1 MKILFLNL
9 LVCSF
14 ASTAFSQNS
23 ITALPDTLP
32 RTMKAMNAD
41 LKQISLQANQV
52 SKNSSSAVLADDFTS
67 LVLHAKMFVPDSV
80 RSLPK
85 AQQPAAKARF
95 DQRLSN
101 VAKLGKELADA
112 FRASRNTVAV
122 SILKQLSQEKKEGHQ
137 EFNP

>member
-1 MKILFLNL
+1 
-9 LVCSF
+9 
-14 ASTAFSQNS
+14 
-23 ITALPDTLP
+23 
-32 RTMKAMNAD
+32 
-41 LKQISLQANQV
+41 
-52 SKNSSSAVLADDFTS
+52 
-67 LVLHAKMFVPDSV
+67 MFVPDTV

-112 FRASRNTVAV
+112 FRASKNTVAV